1 MKYYAEGLLDK
12 KIRELFFPDF
22 EYKGI
27 MVEVGAGPAIFIS
40 MSKHFR
46 ESGWRCISIDP
57 NPKFVD
63 QHRKLGHEVYPFA
76 CSDEIKKGQFKIVQ
90 APNTHQEVNDGCSWS
105 AIDTR
110 YSFPS
115 NSKVDIID
123 VDIITLDTLLESIEV
138 EKIDYLSVDTEGWE
152 IDVMEGFDHN
162 KYQPKVVVLENLHY
176 DSKYLAYMNSIGY
189 KLELKENYN
198 EVYIKN

>member
-1 MKYYAEGLLDK
+1 MKYYAEKLLDK

-27 MVEVGAGPAIFIS
+27 MVEVGAGPAIYIS

-57 NPKFVD
+57 NPKFVE
-63 QHRKLGHEVYPFA
+63 QHRKLGHEIYPFA

-90 APNTHQEVNDGCSWS
+90 APNTHIEANDGCSWS

-110 YSFPS
+110 YAYPS
-115 NSKVDIID
+115 NAKIETIE
-123 VDIITLDTLLESIEV
+123 VDIITLDTLLESIDV
-138 EKIDYLSVDTEGWE
+138 EKIDYLSIDTEGWE
-152 IDVMEGFDHN
+152 IDVMRGFDHN
-162 KYQPKVVVLENLHY
+162 KYQPKVVVLENLHD
-176 DSKYLAYMNSIGY
+176 DSKYLSYMNSIGY
-189 KLELKENYN
+189 KLESKELYN
-198 EVYIKN
+198 EVYTKN

>member
-27 MVEVGAGPAIFIS
+27 MVEVGAGPAIYIS

-115 NSKVDIID
+115 NSKVDTID

-152 IDVMEGFDHN
+152 IDVMRGFDHN
-162 KYQPKVVVLENLHY
+162 KYQPKIVVLENLHD
-176 DSKYLAYMNSIGY
+176 DSKYSTYMNSIGY
-189 KLELKENYN
+189 KLELKEHYN
-198 EVYIKN
+198 EVYTKN